1 MVSRSTIRCAL
12 STCVVA
18 LVGGVA
24 CSATKLPYA
33 GGLMLAVQTDLA
45 APKDVAAVGLYITSD
60 GRPVFG
66 DTRDVAPNGEVKF
79 PATIAVLADADR
91 PRAVVKIRAVA
102 FKANGDVRVL
112 RDIITTIPKG
122 RTGLLRAPLLWINE
136 GSGSGNRTQLL
147 QSASLRPRDVGSDGF
162 SRLASACPDGETY
175 LEGECADAHVDGDA
189 LPDYTEKDVFGG
201 GDAQGGG
208 RCFDVLACFDSP
220 TAVAVDDQAACSA
233 TIAGVD
239 PNDPNLSFAVS
250 LPATAETGECA
261 NGTCLVPLDKGIGWR
276 VSGAAVVF
284 PRALCRRIAEGKAKG
299 IVASRACPTK
309 DATAPSCGPASSV
322 SAAAPGVDAGGSKNK
337 DFETPFTTSG
347 EPRLSNVAVDTEY
360 VYVTRSEANPPP
372 SGLVRLTKADVTA
385 QKTPPEIAVLFGYG
399 APQASS
405 IALDT
410 APSAAHIVVRGE
422 SSELRLC
429 TPKSA
434 NDCALFNVVGPP
446 EVIASS
452 PQEAFAFG
460 EVASQVGLFSFAYA
474 NPTPTLRP
482 VLPGSV
488 MSALRYAS
496 GALFIGLPDASLYKC
511 DMPCNVAANVGQ
523 LRAPPATPAIVTA
536 IAASDKVP
544 GKIFFLQ
551 VPADGVS
558 VAAGGV
564 FELDLAT
571 NAVFQLAGGAEL
583 GGAGTSGQPPTALAV
598 DSEYV
603 YWGGGFDDTRA
614 GGTRK
619 AGLLERSHRTRAPA
633 EPLFEDSQGVEPVS
647 GVAVDDGY
655 VYWTYDRADRSL
667 MLAKKRRAF

>member
-1 MVSRSTIRCAL
+1 MVRRSTIRCAL

-18 LVGGVA
+18 LVGGAA

-33 GGLMLAVQTDLA
+33 GGLMLAVQTDLS

-60 GRPVFG
+60 GRPIFG

-147 QSASLRPRDVGSDGF
+147 QSASIRPRDVTSDGF
-162 SRLASACPDGETY
+162 ARLTSACPDGETY
-175 LEGECADAHVDGDA
+175 LEGECADAHVDGDT

-208 RCFDVLACFDSP
+208 RCFDVLACFDAP
-220 TAVAVDDQAACSA
+220 TAVEVDQAACSV
-233 TIAGVD
+233 TIGGVD
-239 PNDPNLSFAVS
+239 PNDPNLSFAMV
-250 LPATAETGECA
+250 LPATANTGECA
-261 NGTCLVPLDKGIGWR
+261 NGTCLVPLDKGLGWS
-276 VSGAAVVF
+276 VSGATVVF
-284 PRALCRRIAEGKAKG
+284 PRALCRRIAEGKASR

-309 DATAPSCGPASSV
+309 DATTPSCGPASSV
-322 SAAAPGVDAGGSKNK
+322 SAAAPGVDAGGTKSK

-347 EPRLSNVAVDTEY
+347 EPSLSGVAVDTDY

-372 SGLVRLTKADVTA
+372 AGLVRLTKADVTA

-399 APQASS
+399 APQVSS
-405 IALDT
+405 IALDP
-410 APSAAHIVVRGE
+410 APSAAHVVVRGD

-434 NDCALFNVVGPP
+434 NDCALFNIVGPP

-460 EVASQVGLFSFAYA
+460 EVATQLGLFSFAYA
-474 NPTPTLRP
+474 SPTPILRP
-482 VLPGSV
+482 ILPGAV
-488 MSALRYAS
+488 MSALRYAA
-496 GALFIGLPDASLYKC
+496 GALFIGLPDASVYQC
-511 DMPCNVAANVGQ
+511 DMPCNVAANVTL
-523 LRAPPATPAIVTA
+523 LRSPPAAPAIVTA
-536 IAASDKVP
+536 IATNDKAP

-558 VAAGGV
+558 VASGGV
-564 FELDLAT
+564 FELELAT
-571 NAVFQLAGGAEL
+571 KTVFQLATGAEL
-583 GGAGTSGQPPTALAV
+583 GGAGTSGQPPSAIAV

-603 YWGGGFDDTRA
+603 YWGGGFDDARA

-619 AGLLERSHRTRAPA
+619 SGLLQRNHRTRAPA
-633 EPLFEDSQGVEPVS
+633 EPLLEDTQGVEAVS

-655 VYWTYDRADRSL
+655 VYWTYTRADRSL